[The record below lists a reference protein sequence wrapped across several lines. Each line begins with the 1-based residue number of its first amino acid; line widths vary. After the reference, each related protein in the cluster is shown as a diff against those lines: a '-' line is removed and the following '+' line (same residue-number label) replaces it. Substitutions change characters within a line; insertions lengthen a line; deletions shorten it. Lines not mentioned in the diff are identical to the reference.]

1 LPPAD
6 LPELPRWSVSPPL
19 NFLVSYPFFNQAI
32 YRFNP
37 KYHIK
42 LKTPQ
47 NEKDN
52 YFSGNRHGR
61 CYRIHFL
68 RFFKRRLRDE
78 PGIRWIWSQHEPLNG
93 LLRDPWTV
101 IPEHQLNPTLFPNF
115 FVRLSFYD
123 NLFLLKAL

>member
-1 LPPAD
+1 
-6 LPELPRWSVSPPL
+6 L
-19 NFLVSYPFFNQAI
+19 NYLVSYPQFNQAI

-52 YFSGNRHGR
+52 YFSGDRHGR
-61 CYRIHFL
+61 CNCIYFL
-68 RFFKRRLRDE
+68 RFFERRLCDE
-78 PGIRWIWSQHEPLNG
+78 RRIYRIWSQHEPLNG

-101 IPEHQLNPTLFPNF
+101 IPEQQAYP
-115 FVRLSFYD
+115 
-123 NLFLLKAL
+123 